1 MSNMSSSPP
10 PKPIVGKT
18 PSWLIVVVM
27 LAIVAFAWWQNNHA
41 ARSNAVID
49 NSGAVS
55 LPDEDSPTL
64 TEVVPENHVS
74 SIADSKDSAGPD
86 SKDDD
91 PVGANKET
99 STAPKAPKSLRP
111 SNLNL
116 DQKASPNSP
125 SDRGRLAGPL
135 SGMRQKPS
143 TASQPDNAKPEAP
156 VGAEPSDKSDTLE
169 KSEKTSHIIEKQ
181 TIRDLNGRIVYKG
194 PIDLNPTL
202 DRIERGEE
210 NRHRNDGTSF
220 QNRENRLPR
229 KPTGYYKEYVHP
241 TKGESGPGPQRI
253 IGKEGEVWYT
263 PDHYKTFKKI
273 K

>member
-1 MSNMSSSPP
+1 MSNTPP
-10 PKPIVGKT
+10 LQSRKPPAGT
-18 PSWLIVVVM
+18 FPSWLIVVVM

-41 ARSNAVID
+41 AQTKTVFDNQGSAVI
-49 NSGAVS
+49 V
-55 LPDEDSPTL
+55 PDEDLPTS
-64 TEVVPENHVS
+64 TELAPDGDQS
-74 SIADSKDSAGPD
+74 SNEDSQDSAKTESGN
-86 SKDDD
+86 SVT
-91 PVGANKET
+91 PV
-99 STAPKAPKSLRP
+99 PKSLRP
-111 SNLNL
+111 LNPNP
-116 DQKASPNSP
+116 DQKTNPVVPA
-125 SDRGRLAGPL
+125 DKGRVTGPL

-143 TASQPDNAKPEAP
+143 TPTPPNPSPPESAKPASTP
-156 VGAEPSDKSDTLE
+156 AARPADKSTP
-169 KSEKTSHIIEKQ
+169 SEKLESTSLIIEKQ

-194 PIDLNPTL
+194 PIDLRPTL

-229 KPTGYYKEYVHP
+229 KPLGYYKEYVHP
-241 TKGESGPGPQRI
+241 TKGEYGPGPQRII